1 MHMQLKSNT
10 KIINYVAV
18 VWAILGLSSIFIPAI
33 FRIMPYATEILK
45 AGLSVQQWAVLIV
58 WCIFML
64 FTEGYRGFQ
73 KRFSPRVAARTLF
86 LLNNKPRLG
95 DVLLAPLF
103 CMGFFHATRRVII
116 ANWAIAGGVTLLVV
130 IVRHFAQ
137 PWRGIIDMGV
147 ALGLSYGLITI
158 YYFLY
163 LALKTRKPAVD
174 PELG

>member
-1 MHMQLKSNT
+1 MNHKLNSRL
-10 KIINYVAV
+10 ISYIGVI
-18 VWAILGLSSIFIPAI
+18 WAIFGLTLIFVPAI
-33 FRIMPYATEILK
+33 FRIIPYATEALK
-45 AGLSVQQWAVLIV
+45 FGLSLHQWILLII

-73 KRFSPRVAARTLF
+73 KQFSPRVASRTLF
-86 LLNNKPRLG
+86 LLKGKPRFV
-95 DVLLAPLF
+95 DILLAPLF
-103 CMGFFHATRRVII
+103 CMGFFHATKRVII
-116 ANWAIAGGVTLLVV
+116 ANWSIASGVTLLVI
-130 IVRHFAQ
+130 IVRHFSQ

-163 LALKTRKPAVD
+163 LALKTRKPVVD